1 MTQSRLTAVA
11 LTLFM
16 GILVLAAA
24 FVFTFQ
30 AQTTLKQR
38 VSELEMDVDHW
49 QQEGT
54 RTAVTLNTVEAT
66 RAATTALLNAVETD
80 AVALEGQLVARQREI
95 EQMQQELSIAQAT
108 LLTATTNLVQ
118 YEQQLLAPP
127 LVTAVLQKSAVISGE
142 PIRLWVAAGDPTG
155 LERVDIT
162 IAGSTDSYLTLG
174 SRLFT
179 QQITPTISAT
189 GLYTITVTAV
199 KTSPPLS
206 SSTTLTV
213 SILSPPTVSP
223 LLDGDR

>member
-1 MTQSRLTAVA
+1 
-11 LTLFM
+11 M

-24 FVFTFQ
+24 FIFTFQ
-30 AQTTLKQR
+30 AQTTLNNR
-38 VSELEMDVDHW
+38 VNELEADATRL
-49 QQEGT
+49 QQQAT

-66 RAATTALLNAVETD
+66 RAATTALLNAVEAD
-80 AVALEGQLVARQREI
+80 AVALEGQLVARQQEI

-127 LVTAVLQKSAVISGE
+127 LVTAVLQESAVISGE

-162 IAGSTDSYLTLG
+162 IAGSTDSYPVMG
-174 SRLFT
+174 SRLFA
-179 QQITPTISAT
+179 QQITLTISAT

-199 KTSPPLS
+199 KASPPLS
-206 SSTTLTV
+206 SSTTVTV
-213 SILSPPTVSP
+213 TILPPPTVLP